1 MKQQEFQVGDILIN
15 CTTGNK
21 LKHMENFKIKILNKE
36 HLSEVLTILHKLG
49 YYWSIVNTGVVN
61 NYILTYNDGSIMETE
76 GERLAKR
83 ILDLQAEI
91 ERKEFDHKRTIAE
104 NVKLVAENIELKEAI
119 INLVF
124 EQSKK

>member
-1 MKQQEFQVGDILIN
+1 
-15 CTTGNK
+15 
-21 LKHMENFKIKILNKE
+21 MENFKIKILNKE

-49 YYWSIVNTGVVN
+49 YYWSIINTGVAN
-61 NYILTYNDGSIMETE
+61 HYILTYNDRNIMETE

-104 NVKLVAENIELKEAI
+104 NVKSVAENIELKEAI